1 MLKSLALNRFLWGI
15 AGLTAVF
22 FALRETVEPD
32 LLMSILNGLFA
43 GSVVTIVAAYYR
55 LIWAAVRGDGDYDRV
70 RQMTLGLFLLWAA
83 MVLNVLVSIYARST
97 EFEVTTYTGAAAS
110 RYIAII
116 AAVMQIMSLD
126 YGFALFHGRDKMMLW
141 TGLFLGALVAVVT
154 VVIQNS

>member
-22 FALRETVEPD
+22 FALRETVEPN

-43 GSVVTIVAAYYR
+43 GAVVTIVAAYYR
-55 LIWAAVRGDGDYDRV
+55 LIWAAVRGDGEYDRV

-116 AAVMQIMSLD
+116 AAVMQVMSLD
-126 YGFALFHGRDKMMLW
+126 YGFALFHGRDKVLLW
-141 TGLFLGALVAVVT
+141 ASLVLGAAVAVTTIVLQT
-154 VVIQNS
+154 S